1 MSSPLTRYT
10 GTVATTEL
18 LPSLGLSPLAL
29 EAVSLGGTVLLD
41 GHRIRLGSVISP
53 SPRAAAAP
61 VAVSC
66 APASTS
72 IRDRI
77 RARAEEIRT
86 SGEPQPSPA
95 EVTDSLIKAMRQRL
109 ARLTGPAAAPV
120 TEPAAT
126 ASADETLA
134 ALLHS
139 PPSPEQSM
147 LRAMQRD
154 ARKDP
159 TR

>member
-1 MSSPLTRYT
+1 MSSPLSRFT
-10 GTVATTEL
+10 GTVATTGNL
-18 LPSLGLSPLAL
+18 ADLGLSPLAD
-29 EAVSLGGTVLLD
+29 AVVRMGATALID
-41 GHRIRLGSVISP
+41 GHRVRIGSVITP
-53 SPRAAAAP
+53 SPRAPAAP
-61 VAVSC
+61 VAVSS

-77 RARAEEIRT
+77 RARAEEIRN

-109 ARLTGPAAAPV
+109 ARLAGTDAAPV

-134 ALLHS
+134 ALIRN
-139 PPSPEQSM
+139 PPSDEDQLLAA
-147 LRAMQRD
+147 LRRD
-154 ARKDP
+154 AQKGSSK
-159 TR
+159 